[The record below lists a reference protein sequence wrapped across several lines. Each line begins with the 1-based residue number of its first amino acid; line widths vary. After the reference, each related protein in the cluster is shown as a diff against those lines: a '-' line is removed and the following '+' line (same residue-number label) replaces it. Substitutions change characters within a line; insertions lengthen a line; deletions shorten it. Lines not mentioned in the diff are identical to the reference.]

1 MRKVPL
7 EHWLRFFQRLWVLS
21 YWRPEK
27 VETCPRASSASA
39 PITSRRDCIKPGR
52 RQRWHAP
59 HLSGRHHWC
68 RSGMVVLVV
77 LMVGSYGSRAGAQ
90 SAVVVPASTKPA
102 TRLVVPPGRLLMAGN
117 ARSGIWMVVPTWFGK
132 AGHQSGFVILQHS
145 LNRQKGGEDIWRQV
159 NQQVLV
165 GVPQAMAVLA
175 GTVDGKEVSSAYVMF
190 SGGLVWAY
198 GKDMRQSEASLP
210 RSSQPVAAVGSP
222 AGLYALVWGRPQI
235 AAPVQSAAANIKRLS
250 LGNAK
255 AAAQPAAGEVSPK
268 PPATSAPQVPSKP
281 VVIGQGPTTA
291 PVILL
296 RPTQWLLY
304 EFNGIRWHYLSAPGL
319 AIPAAKGRLQSAG
332 ITLVWLANRLW
343 VFWKSSHRRQQI
355 DAQYL
360 PVGKQNLARW
370 SPVLRWNTGRP
381 LGTLLPLS
389 VESRLLVLL
398 ALREPNGDMKI
409 EGAQVQ
415 ASAGNSLEPTHV
427 FKPVLMTCG
436 HHTFSPGLIGAAA
449 DGDSVAV
456 VCGTASGGLRQVT
469 LDRQGRVIT
478 PTFKLQPR
486 PASPAS
492 PENIQSL
499 MMVALMVLLALS
511 LWQRQQVPPLG
522 TLPKGMNIAR
532 LYVRIPAALVDLAI
546 PILVVAVLFGAF
558 TEPLFV
564 AMLRRWTNVYS
575 SPMLLAHESSIW
587 WMLGLYVGHVGLG
600 ECIFGRSI
608 GKVIFRLRVV
618 NMAGGRPALAPVF
631 IRNFM
636 RLPELALPVLLIFM
650 VVSTDR
656 QRLGDL
662 LARTLV
668 VQVS

>member
-1 MRKVPL
+1 M
-7 EHWLRFFQRLWVLS
+7 QD
-21 YWRPEK
+21 
-27 VETCPRASSASA
+27 SSNY
-39 PITSRRDCIKPGR
+39 GR
-52 RQRWHAP
+52 RRCWYRP
-59 HLSGRHHWC
+59 HLSGLHRWLC
-68 RSGMVVLVV
+68 RGMVMLVV
-77 LMVGSYGSRAGAQ
+77 VIAGFYGARVDGQ

-102 TRLVVPPGRLLMAGN
+102 MRLVAPPGRLLMAGN
-117 ARSGIWMVVPTWFGK
+117 VRSGIWMVVPTWFGK
-132 AGHQSGFVILQHS
+132 SGHQPGFVILQHS

-159 NQQVLV
+159 NRQVLV

-198 GKDMRQSEASLP
+198 GQDLQENQASLP
-210 RSSQPVAAVGSP
+210 RSSRPVAAVGT
-222 AGLYALVWGRPQI
+222 AGGLYALVWGRPPMT
-235 AAPVQSAAANIKRLS
+235 ASEQSAAAKFKRFP
-250 LGNAK
+250 GKVK
-255 AAAQPAAGEVSPK
+255 AVARPVTGRILPK
-268 PPATSAPQVPSKP
+268 PSATSQPQVPVKP
-281 VVIGQGPTTA
+281 VVNGHGPTTVPA
-291 PVILL
+291 ALP
-296 RPTQWLLY
+296 RPAQWLLY
-304 EFNGIRWHYLSAPGL
+304 EFNGIRWHYVSAPGL
-319 AIPAAKGRLQSAG
+319 AIPVAKGGLQSTG

-343 VFWKSSHRRQQI
+343 AFWRSPQRQQQI
-355 DAQYL
+355 NAQYL
-360 PVGKQNLARW
+360 SVGKQKPARW
-370 SPVLRWNTGRP
+370 SQVLRWNTGSP
-381 LGTLLPLS
+381 LGTLLALS
-389 VESRLLVLL
+389 VDGRLLVLW
-398 ALREPNGDMKI
+398 ALREPTGELKI
-409 EGAQVQ
+409 QGAQVQ
-415 ASAGNSLEPTHV
+415 ASGEKSLEPKHV

-436 HHTFSPGLIGAAA
+436 HHALSPGLIGAAP

-456 VCGTASGGLRQVT
+456 VCGTASGVLRQVT
-469 LDRQGRVIT
+469 LDRRGRIIT

-499 MMVALMVLLALS
+499 MMVALVVLLALS
-511 LWQRQQVPPLG
+511 LWQRQQVPPPG
-522 TLPKGMNIAR
+522 TLPKGMQIAR
-532 LYVRIPAALVDLAI
+532 LYVRIPAALIDLAI
-546 PILVVAVLFGAF
+546 PIVAVAALFGAF

-564 AMLRRWTNVYS
+564 GMLRHWTNVYS
-575 SPMLLAHESSIW
+575 SPMLLARETSLW

-608 GKVIFRLRVV
+608 GKAVFRLRVV
-618 NMAGGRPALAPVF
+618 NMAGGRPAVGPVV